1 MYKICIVFHTD
12 SPNIFENNLD
22 CQKFNFLTG
31 KFLSFESLKKESLDK
46 INEFAITVGKFEDKD
61 EAQKE
66 SHILKDCLLMLGVKW
81 RIGVKVSK
89 VDVVPT
95 DAIVLNLG
103 FKSVTYLASRSIEIF
118 RDELDSIMNLN
129 PKLSS
134 KQRLALELYGNS
146 YYEYSASAQFLTLI
160 TAIESLVKRKKL
172 SKNIRDVIDQLKQFV
187 MNSDTIS
194 DIGKKLIS
202 ERLSQ
207 DLKKQ
212 TITEAV
218 EELVKTHL
226 DGKEYGYFPEKGIS
240 YPSEFVTS
248 CYKVRN
254 KLVHEG
260 LIDEQLFP
268 SGIKNFEEL
277 TPLLKLLVADLLL
290 KNLKNRIVSD
300 IS

>member
-22 CQKFNFLTG
+22 CQKFNFLKG
-31 KFLSFESLKKESLDK
+31 KFLSFESLKKDSLDQ

-66 SHILKDCLLMLGVKW
+66 SHILKDCLLMLGAKW

-89 VDVVPT
+89 VDVVAT
-95 DAIVLNLG
+95 DAIVLNVG
-103 FKSVTYLASRSIEIF
+103 FKSATYLASRSIEIF

-129 PKLSS
+129 PKLSD

-146 YYEYSASAQFLTLI
+146 YYEYSVRAQFLTLI
-160 TAIESLVKRKKL
+160 TAIESLIKKKKL
-172 SKNIRDVIDQLKQFV
+172 SKNISDVIDQLKQFV

-194 DIGKKLIS
+194 DIEKKSIS

-207 DLKKQ
+207 ELKKQ

-218 EELVKTHL
+218 AELVKTHL
-226 DGKEYGYFPEKGIS
+226 DGKEYAYLTEKGIS

-254 KLVHEG
+254 KLVHNG
-260 LIDEQLFP
+260 SSDEHPFP

-277 TPLLKLLVADLLL
+277 TRLLKLVVADLLL
-290 KNLKNRIVSD
+290 KIIES
-300 IS
+300 

>member
-12 SPNIFENNLD
+12 SPNVFENSLD
-22 CQKFNFLTG
+22 CQKFIFLTG

-46 INEFAITVGKFEDKD
+46 INEFVITVDKFQDKD

-66 SHILKDCLLMLGVKW
+66 SHILKDCLLMLGAKW

-95 DAIVLNLG
+95 DAIVLNLD
-103 FKSVTYLASRSIEIF
+103 FKSATYLASRSIQDF
-118 RDELDSIMNLN
+118 RDELDSIMNSN

-134 KQRLALELYGNS
+134 KERLSLELYGNS
-146 YYEYSASAQFLTLI
+146 YYEYSARAQFLTLI

-172 SKNIRDVIDQLKQFV
+172 SKSICDVIDRLKQFV
-187 MNSDTIS
+187 KDSDTIS
-194 DIGKKLIS
+194 DIEKKSIS

-212 TITEAV
+212 TISEAV

-226 DGKEYGYFPEKGIS
+226 DGKEYGYFPEKGIL

-248 CYKVRN
+248 CYKVRS
-254 KLVHEG
+254 KLVHNG
-260 LIDEQLFP
+260 FIDDGFIDEQLFP

-290 KNLKNRIVSD
+290 KIIES
-300 IS
+300 

>member
-22 CQKFNFLTG
+22 CQKFNFLKD
-31 KFLSFESLKKESLDK
+31 KFLSFESLKKDSLDQ
-46 INEFAITVGKFEDKD
+46 INEFAITVDKFEDKD

-66 SHILKDCLLMLGVKW
+66 SHILKDCLLMLGAKW

-89 VDVVPT
+89 VDVVAT
-95 DAIVLNLG
+95 DAIVLNVG
-103 FKSVTYLASRSIEIF
+103 FKSATYLASRSIEIF

-129 PKLSS
+129 LKLSD

-146 YYEYSASAQFLTLI
+146 YYEYSARAQFLTLI
-160 TAIESLVKRKKL
+160 MAIESLVKRKKL
-172 SKNIRDVIDQLKQFV
+172 SNNICDVIDKLKQFV
-187 MNSDTIS
+187 KDSDAISEIEKNS
-194 DIGKKLIS
+194 IS

-212 TITEAV
+212 TITELV
-218 EELVKTHL
+218 EEIVKTHL

-254 KLVHEG
+254 KLVHDG
-260 LIDEQLFP
+260 FIDEKLFP
-268 SGIKNFEEL
+268 SGINNFEEL
-277 TPLLKLLVADLLL
+277 TRLLKLLVADLLL
-290 KNLKNRIVSD
+290 KRIVR
-300 IS
+300 IQVRK